1 MNRKLRM
8 SCNGVQNIERDFL
21 KFVMIDDL
29 LISRFISIHPGIMY
43 RLQISDNT
51 FYSLLDLPQIRNS
64 ILLVLSVNYSFA
76 SE

>member
-29 LISRFISIHPGIMY
+29 LISRFISIHPGMIY
-43 RLQISDNT
+43 RLQIHIAFIDGPASNKE
-51 FYSLLDLPQIRNS
+51 SNS
-64 ILLVLSVNYSFA
+64 ACPPSEQCVFA